1 MAVTTIPTAGL
12 ADDAVTSA
20 KVNFGL
26 GKIGQV
32 QSASFTD
39 DISTNSTSVGA
50 TVITD
55 AITPSATSS
64 KILIMIDGGRTSYS
78 GGAAEGTYWLY
89 RSVGGG
95 SFSEVVRMKQSD
107 NNQSG
112 NYSHTHAFNYVH
124 SPSTTSEL
132 VYKVYFNTNAN
143 TYFFNSSSSRITITL
158 MEILA

>member
-1 MAVTTIPTAGL
+1 MALSTIGTNSIADSAVTA
-12 ADDAVTSA
+12 A
-20 KVNFGL
+20 KATGFG
-26 GKIGQV
+26 KMGQV

-39 DISTNSTSVGA
+39 DISTNSSSVGA

-55 AITPSATSS
+55 AITPTATSS
-64 KILIMIDGGRTSYS
+64 KILIMIDGGRTSFS

-95 SFSEVVRMKQSD
+95 SFAEVVRMKQSD
-107 NNQSG
+107 NNESG

-143 TYFFNSSSSRITITL
+143 TYFFNSSNSRITITL

>member
-1 MAVTTIPTAGL
+1 MALSTIGTNSIADSAVTA
-12 ADDAVTSA
+12 A
-20 KVNFGL
+20 KATGF

-32 QSASFTD
+32 QSASFND
-39 DISTNSTSVGA
+39 DISTNSSSVGA

-55 AITPSATSS
+55 AITPTATSS

-95 SFSEVVRMKQSD
+95 SFAEVVRMKQSD

-143 TYFFNSSSSRITITL
+143 TYFFNSSNSRITITL

>member
-1 MAVTTIPTAGL
+1 MALSTIGTNSIADSAVTA
-12 ADDAVTSA
+12 A
-20 KVNFGL
+20 KATGF

-39 DISTNSTSVGA
+39 DISTNSSSVGA

-55 AITPSATSS
+55 AITPTATSS
-64 KILIMIDGGRTSYS
+64 KILIMIDGGRTSFS

-95 SFSEVVRMKQSD
+95 SFAEVVRMKQSD
-107 NNQSG
+107 NNESG

-143 TYFFNSSSSRITITL
+143 TYFFNSSNSRITITL

>member
-1 MAVTTIPTAGL
+1 MSKTQIATGGI
-12 ADDAVTSA
+12 ADDAVTAA
-20 KVNFGL
+20 KATGF

-39 DISTNSTSVGA
+39 DISTNSSSVGA

-95 SFSEVVRMKQSD
+95 SFAEVVRMKVSD
-107 NNQSG
+107 NNESG

-143 TYFFNSSSSRITITL
+143 TYFFNSGNSRITITL

>member
-1 MAVTTIPTAGL
+1 MALSTIGTNSIADSAVTA
-12 ADDAVTSA
+12 A
-20 KVNFGL
+20 KATGF

-39 DISTNSTSVGA
+39 DISTNSSSVGA

-64 KILIMIDGGRTSYS
+64 KILIMIDGGRTSFS

-95 SFSEVVRMKQSD
+95 SFAEVVRMKQSD
-107 NNQSG
+107 NNESG

-143 TYFFNSSSSRITITL
+143 TYFFNSSNSRITITL

>member
-1 MAVTTIPTAGL
+1 MTVTTIPTAGI

-78 GGAAEGTYWLY
+78 
-89 RSVGGG
+89 
-95 SFSEVVRMKQSD
+95 
-107 NNQSG
+107 
-112 NYSHTHAFNYVH
+112 
-124 SPSTTSEL
+124 
-132 VYKVYFNTNAN
+132 
-143 TYFFNSSSSRITITL
+143 
-158 MEILA
+158 